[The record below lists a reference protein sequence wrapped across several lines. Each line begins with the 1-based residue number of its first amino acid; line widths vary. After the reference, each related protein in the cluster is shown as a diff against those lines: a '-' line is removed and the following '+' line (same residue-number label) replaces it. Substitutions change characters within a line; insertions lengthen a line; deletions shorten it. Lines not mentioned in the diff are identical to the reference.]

1 MLGALNLSLIYEL
14 WISNDLKGLYC
25 LLNGNL
31 VVAQNDVFSLLF
43 TFPKC
48 LKMSGKVKLGFKW
61 KLKISLN
68 N

>member
-1 MLGALNLSLIYEL
+1 MLGGLNWSLIYEL
-14 WISNDLKGLYC
+14 WIFNDLKGLYC
-25 LLNGNL
+25 LLIGKL

-48 LKMSGKVKLGFKW
+48 LKMSSKEKLGSKWKVKF
-61 KLKISLN
+61 SLN